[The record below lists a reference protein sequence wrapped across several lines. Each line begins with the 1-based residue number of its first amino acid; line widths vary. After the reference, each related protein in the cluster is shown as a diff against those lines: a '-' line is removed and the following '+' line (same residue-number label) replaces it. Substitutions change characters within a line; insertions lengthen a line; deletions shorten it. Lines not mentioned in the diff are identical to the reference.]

1 MIDAT
6 TIMTGGR
13 ARMHGRRKY
22 LGRPE
27 TLGEL
32 PESVKLDFA
41 IGHARIASSLGF
53 LSKNYR
59 KPIGV
64 TDLMKVAGL
73 SRRGF
78 LKAFRKHTGRTPGE
92 VLRQVRLKHAKRL
105 LVECNL
111 PMTDLATAS
120 GYRRANSFWVA
131 FRRATGES
139 PKEYLRRSP
148 E

>member
-92 VLRQVRLKHAKRL
+92 TSTLGSILECRKKKH
-105 LVECNL
+105 
-111 PMTDLATAS
+111 
-120 GYRRANSFWVA
+120 
-131 FRRATGES
+131 S
-139 PKEYLRRSP
+139 PKRPHVLFDLVVS
-148 E
+148 